1 MARKI
6 FKAFE
11 VKEIGSK
18 VLITPPHIKLAKE
31 EEAEAVEEVE
41 EVLEPQVGEEIAEVE
56 IPLVEI
62 EKEKL
67 LEEAGKIKEE
77 AEAQAKKIKEEA
89 EEEAFKVLQKKSVEA
104 RKMKEDARD
113 EVKKLLEEA
122 EKEAGEKENEV
133 KQQVDSLIQEA
144 RTKAFNEGREDGFK
158 TGEEEVKR
166 LIDRLHV
173 IINSAIDKKKRI
185 IENTEEQLIDLI
197 LLISRKVIKVISE
210 TEKNVVV
217 ENVKEALKKL
227 GKETEITIRVNT
239 KDLGLTTKNKRE
251 FISLVET
258 LEHVKVE
265 EDDRI
270 GPGGCII
277 ETAFGDVDARIQTQL
292 QVVEEK
298 IRELVPIKG

>member
-1 MARKI
+1 MGRKI
-6 FKAFE
+6 FKASE
-11 VKEIGSK
+11 VKIADSK
-18 VLITPPHIKLAKE
+18 VLIATPHLKSAKE

-41 EVLEPQVGEEIAEVE
+41 EFVEPQMGEEIAEVE
-56 IPLVEI
+56 VPLVEI

-67 LEEAGKIKEE
+67 LEEAKRIKEE
-77 AEAQAKKIKEEA
+77 AESQAKRIKEEA
-89 EEEAFKVLQKKSVEA
+89 EEEAFKVLQKNSVEA
-104 RKMKEDARD
+104 RKMKEDAQD
-113 EVKKLLEEA
+113 EVQKILEEA
-122 EKEAGEKENEV
+122 EKKAAEKENEK
-133 KQQVDSLIQEA
+133 KQKVDSIIQEV
-144 RTKAFNEGREDGFK
+144 RTKAFNEGREDGYK

-227 GKETEITIRVNT
+227 SKETEITIRVNT
-239 KDLGLTTKNKRE
+239 KDLDLTTKKKRE
-251 FISLVET
+251 FISLVEA

-270 GPGGCII
+270 APGGCII

>member
-6 FKAFE
+6 FKASE
-11 VKEIGSK
+11 VKIIGSK
-18 VLITPPHIKLAKE
+18 VLIAPPHIKSAKV

-41 EVLEPQVGEEIAEVE
+41 EILEPQMGEEIEEVE

-67 LEEAGKIKEE
+67 LEEARKIKEE

-122 EKEAGEKENEV
+122 EKKAGEKENEI

-144 RTKAFNEGREDGFK
+144 RTKAFNEGREDGYK

-227 GKETEITIRVNT
+227 GKETEITIRVNM

-251 FISLVET
+251 FISLVEA

-265 EDDRI
+265 EDDRV

>member
-6 FKAFE
+6 FKASE
-11 VKEIGSK
+11 VKIIGSK
-18 VLITPPHIKLAKE
+18 VLIAPPHIKSAKE

-41 EVLEPQVGEEIAEVE
+41 EILEPQMGEEIEEVE

-122 EKEAGEKENEV
+122 EKKAGEKENEV

-144 RTKAFNEGREDGFK
+144 RTKAFNEGREDGYK

-227 GKETEITIRVNT
+227 GKETEITIRVNM

-251 FISLVET
+251 FISLVEA

>member
-18 VLITPPHIKLAKE
+18 VLIAPPHIKPVKE

-41 EVLEPQVGEEIAEVE
+41 EVLEPQMGEEIAEVE

-122 EKEAGEKENEV
+122 EKKAREKENEV
-133 KQQVDSLIQEA
+133 K
-144 RTKAFNEGREDGFK
+144 
-158 TGEEEVKR
+158 
-166 LIDRLHV
+166 
-173 IINSAIDKKKRI
+173 
-185 IENTEEQLIDLI
+185 
-197 LLISRKVIKVISE
+197 LLG
-210 TEKNVVV
+210 N
-217 ENVKEALKKL
+217 ALKEMLKKEL
-227 GKETEITIRVNT
+227 LNTITPKET
-239 KDLGLTTKNKRE
+239 
-251 FISLVET
+251 
-258 LEHVKVE
+258 
-265 EDDRI
+265 
-270 GPGGCII
+270 
-277 ETAFGDVDARIQTQL
+277 
-292 QVVEEK
+292 
-298 IRELVPIKG
+298 

>member
-18 VLITPPHIKLAKE
+18 VLIAPPHIKSTKE

-41 EVLEPQVGEEIAEVE
+41 EVLEPQMGEEIAEVE
-56 IPLVEI
+56 IPIIEI

-67 LEEAGKIKEE
+67 LEEAGKIIEE

-104 RKMKEDARD
+104 RKMKEDALD

-122 EKEAGEKENEV
+122 EKKAGEKENEV

>member
-41 EVLEPQVGEEIAEVE
+41 EVLEPQMGEEIAEVE
-56 IPLVEI
+56 IPLIEI

-67 LEEAGKIKEE
+67 LEEAGNIKEE

-122 EKEAGEKENEV
+122 EKKAGEKENEV

>member
-6 FKAFE
+6 FKASE
-11 VKEIGSK
+11 VKIIGSK
-18 VLITPPHIKLAKE
+18 VLIAPPHIKSAKV

-41 EVLEPQVGEEIAEVE
+41 EILEPQMGEEIEEVE

-67 LEEAGKIKEE
+67 LEEARKIKEE

-122 EKEAGEKENEV
+122 EKKAGEKENEI

-144 RTKAFNEGREDGFK
+144 RTKAFNEGREDGYK

-251 FISLVET
+251 FISLVEA

-265 EDDRI
+265 EDDRV

>member
-18 VLITPPHIKLAKE
+18 VLIAPPHIKPVKE

-41 EVLEPQVGEEIAEVE
+41 EVLEPQMGEEIAEVE

-113 EVKKLLEEA
+113 EVKTLLEEA
-122 EKEAGEKENEV
+122 EKKAGEKENEV

>member
-6 FKAFE
+6 FKASE
-11 VKEIGSK
+11 VKIIGSK
-18 VLITPPHIKLAKE
+18 VLIAPPHIKSAKV

-41 EVLEPQVGEEIAEVE
+41 EILEPQMGEEIEEVE

-67 LEEAGKIKEE
+67 LEEARKIKEE

-122 EKEAGEKENEV
+122 EKKAGEKENEV

-144 RTKAFNEGREDGFK
+144 RTKAFNEGREDGYK

-227 GKETEITIRVNT
+227 GKETEITIRVNM

-251 FISLVET
+251 FISLVEA

-265 EDDRI
+265 EDDRV

>member
-18 VLITPPHIKLAKE
+18 VLIAPPHIKLAKE

-41 EVLEPQVGEEIAEVE
+41 EVLEPRMGEEIAEVE

-67 LEEAGKIKEE
+67 LEEAGNIKEE

-122 EKEAGEKENEV
+122 EKKASEKENEV
-133 KQQVDSLIQEA
+133 KQQVDSLLQEA

-251 FISLVET
+251 FISLVEA

>member
-18 VLITPPHIKLAKE
+18 VLIAPPHIKLAKE

-41 EVLEPQVGEEIAEVE
+41 EVLEPRMGEEIAEVE

-67 LEEAGKIKEE
+67 LEEAGNIKEE

-122 EKEAGEKENEV
+122 EKKASEKENEV

-251 FISLVET
+251 FISLVEA